1 MNNNTGSKMLDKK
14 VREMLQAAVD
24 RGEYIQL
31 MVFYP
36 KEPRNSVSSLV
47 DGIDA
52 VNVRA
57 IKLLQHDFG
66 YSASDD
72 MESQQISS
80 WMSLVS
86 AVGNSFQSLDKGS
99 ALKGINNML
108 RANRL
113 VLDIEVGGF
122 IFGVVGTEGWL
133 FAATL
138 NQQAMN
144 SGEAEN
150 LFIDVAGVL
159 EQTIQSDTI
168 QTDKA
173 SG

>member
-1 MNNNTGSKMLDKK
+1 MLNQKLQ
-14 VREMLQAAVD
+14 ETLQAAVD
-24 RGEYIQL
+24 GGEYIQL
-31 MVFYP
+31 MVFYF
-36 KEPRNSVSSLV
+36 KEPENSVSSLV

-52 VNVRA
+52 INVRA

-66 YSASDD
+66 YPASDD
-72 MESQQISS
+72 MESKQVSA

-99 ALKGINNML
+99 ALKGMDNML
-108 RANRL
+108 RASRL

-122 IFGVVGTEGWL
+122 IFGAVGAEGWL

-159 EQTIQSDTI
+159 EQTIQG
-168 QTDKA
+168 DKA